1 MRSETSSKVIITLD
15 PKWLAKVLALPIPF
29 LAFAHIAGLLT
40 YNYFG
45 IEDPVFFKK
54 LNLDVERSIPSLY
67 TLLLWLVC
75 IVLLSFIAYYKKKD
89 QEPYKYW
96 LGMVVLFV
104 FLSVDEFVSIHETLS
119 PYMYHMLNA
128 SGLLFYT
135 WVVLYFVALVIL
147 GLVYLRFMISLPA
160 KTRNLFIFALLLFVS
175 GAIGVEMLEGRYV
188 EMYGRTPFF
197 YLFLITLEEILEMVG
212 LVVFIYALGSYIN
225 SELGVLQIRT
235 GPPQVSSS
243 SQ

>member
-75 IVLLSFIAYYKKKD
+75 IVFLSFIAYYKKKD
-89 QEPYKYW
+89 QEPYKY
-96 LGMVVLFV
+96 GSSLFCMG
-104 FLSVDEFVSIHETLS
+104 E
-119 PYMYHMLNA
+119 LN
-128 SGLLFYT
+128 
-135 WVVLYFVALVIL
+135 
-147 GLVYLRFMISLPA
+147 
-160 KTRNLFIFALLLFVS
+160 
-175 GAIGVEMLEGRYV
+175 
-188 EMYGRTPFF
+188 
-197 YLFLITLEEILEMVG
+197 
-212 LVVFIYALGSYIN
+212 
-225 SELGVLQIRT
+225 
-235 GPPQVSSS
+235 
-243 SQ
+243 

>member
-1 MRSETSSKVIITLD
+1 MRSETSSKIILTLD
-15 PKWLAKVLALPIPF
+15 PKWLAIVLTLPIPF

-45 IEDPVFFKK
+45 IENPVILKRF
-54 LNLDVERSIPSLY
+54 NLDVERSIPSLY
-67 TLLLWLVC
+67 TLVLWLLC
-75 IVLLSFIAYYKKKD
+75 IALLSFIAYYKKKD

-104 FLSVDEFVSIHETLS
+104 FLSVDEFISIHETLS

-147 GLVYLRFMISLPA
+147 GLVYLRFMIGLPA

-225 SELGVLQIRT
+225 SELGILQIRT

>member
-1 MRSETSSKVIITLD
+1 MRSETSSKIILTLD
-15 PKWLAKVLALPIPF
+15 PKRLAIVLTLPIPF

-45 IEDPVFFKK
+45 IENPVILKRF
-54 LNLDVERSIPSLY
+54 NLDVERSIPSLY
-67 TLLLWLVC
+67 TLVLWLLC
-75 IVLLSFIAYYKKKD
+75 IALLSFISYYKKKD
-89 QEPYKYW
+89 QEPYIYW
-96 LGMVVLFV
+96 LGMVVLFIY
-104 FLSVDEFVSIHETLS
+104 LSVDEFISIHETLS
-119 PYMYHMLNA
+119 PYINHMLNA
-128 SGLLFYT
+128 SGFFFYT
-135 WVVLYFVALVIL
+135 WVVLYFIFLVIL

-160 KTRNLFIFALLLFVS
+160 KTRNLFIFALMLFVS
-175 GAIGVEMLEGRYV
+175 GAIGVEMVEGRYV

-197 YLFLITLEEILEMVG
+197 YLFLITLEEILEMAG

-235 GPPQVSSS
+235 DPPQVRSR